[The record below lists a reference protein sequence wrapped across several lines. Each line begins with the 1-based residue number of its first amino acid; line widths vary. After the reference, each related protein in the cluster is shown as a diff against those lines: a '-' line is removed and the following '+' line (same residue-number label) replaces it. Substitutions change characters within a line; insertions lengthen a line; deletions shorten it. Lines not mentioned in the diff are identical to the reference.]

1 MRGGDLPADAF
12 PGAKASARRGALG
25 ARHEEQ
31 GDAGERSEKRE
42 RGEGD
47 EREVAGGLVRDEGVF
62 VEKAEEIGLELTAG
76 GG

>member
-1 MRGGDLPADAF
+1 MPADAF

-31 GDAGERSEKRE
+31 GDAGERGEKGR
-42 RGEGD
+42 RGEGG
-47 EREVAGGLVRDEGVF
+47 EHGVARGLVRDEAVF
-62 VEKAEEIGLELTAG
+62 VEEAEKIGLELTAG